1 MPVLALPKATI
12 ICYFA
17 PVKQKYMS
25 VLPLRTQVGYI
36 SGMLGW
42 SILTNNITVMLIY
55 FYVPPSNSNME
66 VLIPQVTI
74 FGIFTILSLIAASG
88 RLLDAI
94 TDPLIAFWSD
104 RLKHPRGR
112 RIPFMLASFLPA
124 AICCILI
131 FFPYKQLEEEANIWW
146 LALTQAGFYLFMT
159 AYIVP
164 YNALLPELAPTHD
177 DKIRLSTLLSL
188 AFVIG
193 IIISSQTPGLAVW
206 LESQF
211 AWMNRHESLQWAIA
225 LQVSAGTLF
234 LFIPILAVDER
245 TLLSSR
251 PVTLP
256 FGKAFRQIVTNRNFQ
271 IFILADFAYFVSLTI
286 VSSSLLYVLTVLL
299 GLEESLGGAVMGL
312 LVVVSLLFYPTVG
325 GLVKKLGKKPLVV
338 SSLLLQ
344 GVLLLCVYFFGRLPL
359 APETQIF
366 TFAVLAAIPAAY
378 LGILP
383 YAIIANLAE
392 RDTDQT
398 GQQKEAMYFAAR
410 NFSTK
415 MGQTV
420 GIMIFAILT
429 IFGKDPGNDLGIRLS
444 AIFGG
449 LLCIVAGIVF
459 IGFHEERD
467 SENV

>member
-1 MPVLALPKATI
+1 MSALPRR
-12 ICYFA
+12 
-17 PVKQKYMS
+17 S
-25 VLPLRTQVGYI
+25 QVGYI

-66 VLIPQVTI
+66 VLIPQLTI
-74 FGIFTILSLIAASG
+74 FGIFTVLSLIAASG

-104 RLKHPRGR
+104 RLQHPKGR
-112 RIPFMLASFLPA
+112 RIPFMLYSFLPA

-131 FFPYKQLEEEANIWW
+131 FFPYQRPESSDNIWW

-164 YNALLPELAPTHD
+164 YNALLPELAPSHD

-193 IIISSQTPGLAVW
+193 IIISSQTPYLAAW
-206 LESQF
+206 LETWF
-211 AWMNRHESLQWAIA
+211 HWMGKQQSLQWAIFI
-225 LQVSAGTLF
+225 QVSFGTLF
-234 LFIPILAVDER
+234 LMIPILTVNEQKLLNSQPT
-245 TLLSSR
+245 TLN
-251 PVTLP
+251 
-256 FGKAFRQIVTNRNFQ
+256 FGPALRQIVTDRNFQ

-286 VSSSLLYVLTVLL
+286 VSSSMLYVLTVLL

-325 GLVKKLGKKPLVV
+325 GLVKRFGKKPLVV
-338 SSLLLQ
+338 ASLFIQGLLLF
-344 GVLLLCVYFFGRLPL
+344 CIYFFGRLSLDPHV
-359 APETQIF
+359 QIF
-366 TFAVLAAIPAAY
+366 GFAALAAIPAAY
-378 LGILP
+378 LSILP
-383 YAIIANLAE
+383 YAIIANLAK
-392 RDTDQT
+392 RDTDKT

-415 MGQTV
+415 LGQTV

-429 IFGKDPGNDLGIRLS
+429 IFGKDPGDDIGIRLS

-449 LLCIVAGIVF
+449 MLCVIAGIFF
-459 IGFHEERD
+459 IGFHEEQ
-467 SENV
+467 EMEKV

>member
-1 MPVLALPKATI
+1 
-12 ICYFA
+12 
-17 PVKQKYMS
+17 MS
-25 VLPLRTQVGYI
+25 TLRWRTQVGYI

-55 FYVPPSNSNME
+55 FYVPPSNSHME
-66 VLIPQVTI
+66 VLIPQITI

-104 RLKHPRGR
+104 RLKHPKGR
-112 RIPFMLASFLPA
+112 RIPFMLYSFLPA

-131 FFPYKQLEEEANIWW
+131 FFPFARAESDSNIWW

-164 YNALLPELAPTHD
+164 YNALLPELAPTQE

-193 IIISSQTPGLAVW
+193 IIISSQTPSLGLW
-206 LESQF
+206 LETYF
-211 AWMNRHESLQWAIA
+211 AWMNKQQSLQWAIA
-225 LQVSAGTLF
+225 IQVGISSVF
-234 LFIPILAVDER
+234 LLIPIFVIEEQKLLKSKPTTLA
-245 TLLSSR
+245 
-251 PVTLP
+251 
-256 FGKAFRQIVTNRNFQ
+256 FGPAFRQIITNRNFL

-299 GLEESLGGAVMGL
+299 GLEDSLGGAVMGL
-312 LVVVSLLFYPTVG
+312 LVVVSLLFYPSVG
-325 GLVKKLGKKPLVV
+325 PLVKKFGKKPIVVGSLVMQG
-338 SSLLLQ
+338 LLLFSI
-344 GVLLLCVYFFGRLPL
+344 YFFGKLPIG
-359 APETQIF
+359 PKTQIF
-366 TFAVLAAIPAAY
+366 GFAALAAIPAAY

-392 RDTDQT
+392 KDTQRT

-449 LLCIVAGIVF
+449 LLCLIAALVF
-459 IGFHEERD
+459 LGFR
-467 SENV
+467 ENAEKA

>member
-1 MPVLALPKATI
+1 
-12 ICYFA
+12 
-17 PVKQKYMS
+17 
-25 VLPLRTQVGYI
+25 
-36 SGMLGW
+36 MLGW

-55 FYVPPSNSNME
+55 FYVPPSNSQMD
-66 VLIPQVTI
+66 VLIPQAMI
-74 FGIFTILSLIAASG
+74 FGILTILSLIAASG

-94 TDPLIAFWSD
+94 TDPLIAYWSD

-112 RIPFMLASFLPA
+112 RIPFMLFSFLPA
-124 AICCILI
+124 AVCCILI
-131 FFPYKQLEEEANIWW
+131 FFPYQRAESSDNIWW

-164 YNALLPELAPTHD
+164 YNALLPELAPTHE

-188 AFVIG
+188 AFVVG
-193 IIISSQTPGLAVW
+193 IIISSQTPSLAIW
-206 LESQF
+206 LESVF
-211 AWMNRHESLQWAIA
+211 RGMTRHQSLQWAIA
-225 LQVSAGTLF
+225 WQVVAGTVF
-234 LFIPILAVDER
+234 LMIPVLAIKESKLLKSQPT
-245 TLLSSR
+245 TLAFSS
-251 PVTLP
+251 
-256 FGKAFRQIVTNRNFQ
+256 AIRQILTNRNFL

-325 GLVKKLGKKPLVV
+325 SLVKKIGKKPLVV
-338 SSLLLQ
+338 GSLIIQGLLLF
-344 GVLLLCVYFFGRLPL
+344 CVYFFGRLPL
-359 APETQIF
+359 PPKTQIF
-366 TFAVLAAIPAAY
+366 GFAVLAAIPSAY

-383 YAIIANLAE
+383 YAIIANLAK
-392 RDTDQT
+392 RDTERT

-415 MGQTV
+415 LGQTV
-420 GIMIFAILT
+420 GIMIFAVLT

-449 LLCIVAGIVF
+449 LLCLVAGVVF
-459 IGFHEERD
+459 LGFHEEK
-467 SENV
+467 EVEKF

>member
-1 MPVLALPKATI
+1 MSAL
-12 ICYFA
+12 
-17 PVKQKYMS
+17 S
-25 VLPLRTQVGYI
+25 WRTQVGYI

-104 RLKHPRGR
+104 RLKHPKGR
-112 RIPFMLASFLPA
+112 RVPFMLFSVVPA
-124 AICCILI
+124 ALCCVLI
-131 FFPYKQLEEEANIWW
+131 FFPYQRAESSDNIWW

-164 YNALLPELAPTHD
+164 YNALLPELAKSHD
-177 DKIRLSTLLSL
+177 EKIRLSTLLSL
-188 AFVIG
+188 AFVTG
-193 IIISSQTPGLAVW
+193 IIISSQTPSLGAW
-206 LESQF
+206 LETWF
-211 AWMNRHESLQWAIA
+211 NWMGKQQSLQWAITI
-225 LQVSAGTLF
+225 QVFAATIF
-234 LFIPILAVDER
+234 LFIPVITVNEQHLLNSQPTTLA
-245 TLLSSR
+245 
-251 PVTLP
+251 
-256 FGKAFRQIVTNRNFQ
+256 FGPAIRQILTNRNFL

-312 LVVVSLLFYPTVG
+312 LVLVSLLFYPTVG
-325 GLVKKLGKKPLVV
+325 GLVKRFGKKPLVV
-338 SSLLLQ
+338 VSLLLQ
-344 GVLLLCVYFFGRLPL
+344 GVVLFCIYFFGKLPFS
-359 APETQIF
+359 PKTQIF
-366 TFAVLAAIPAAY
+366 GFAILAAIPAAY

-383 YAIIANLAE
+383 YAIIANLAK
-392 RDTDQT
+392 RDTDTT

-415 MGQTV
+415 LGQTV

-449 LLCIVAGIVF
+449 MLCIIAGIVF
-459 IGFHEERD
+459 MGFREEKEEEKD
-467 SENV
+467 